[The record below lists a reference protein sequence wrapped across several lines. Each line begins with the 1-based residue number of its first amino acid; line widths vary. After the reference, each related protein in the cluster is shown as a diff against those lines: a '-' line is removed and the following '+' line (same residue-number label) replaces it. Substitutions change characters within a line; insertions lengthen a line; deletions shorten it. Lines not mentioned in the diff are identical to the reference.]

1 VGIDVPNATLMVIE
15 NAERLGLAQLHQL
28 RGRIGRGGH
37 RSACVLLYQQPV
49 GEVARK
55 RLEVMSTTQDGFRLA
70 EADLALRGPGDVLGP
85 RQTGEQMFRVA
96 DLARD
101 AALVPLASAKAIQML
116 DEDPDR
122 ADALVAFWS
131 PGRQDYANV

>member
-1 VGIDVPNATLMVIE
+1 
-15 NAERLGLAQLHQL
+15 
-28 RGRIGRGGH
+28 
-37 RSACVLLYQQPV
+37 
-49 GEVARK
+49 
-55 RLEVMSTTQDGFRLA
+55 
-70 EADLALRGPGDVLGP
+70 
-85 RQTGEQMFRVA
+85 MFRVA

-101 AALVPLASAKAIQML
+101 AALVPLASAKAIQMQ